1 MAIQKTDKIWHNGK
15 LINWDDATIH
25 VMSHVIHYGSSVF
38 EGIRCYELPTGPAIF
53 RAQEHMQ
60 RLLDSAKVYRIDVE
74 FTREQIIKGMLET
87 VAHNGA
93 WPCYVRPIILR
104 GYGEAGVN
112 PFNSPTEVYIINYPW
127 GKYLG
132 GETDGCDVCV
142 SSWTRLAPNT
152 LPAMAKAGANYM
164 NSQLIK
170 MEAIVNGY
178 VEGIAL
184 DINGFVSEGSGENI
198 FLVHR
203 DKLITAPLGNSVLP
217 GITRDS
223 VLQIARDL
231 NIPIVEQMIPREML
245 YIADEAFFTGTA
257 AEVTADSFRRQDQR
271 RQGRNRSDHQG
282 AAERVLR
289 HRARREI
296 RPPRLAD
303 AGSGGTQQ
311 ATGRRIIRRQSYY
324 RRGAHRAP
332 FGFSNQKNKTLTR
345 RRNVSRYESGICPRL
360 PRDDARWHYAR
371 SGDHQESNC
380 SRARRQLQLQA
391 RS

>member
-1 MAIQKTDKIWHNGK
+1 MAIQKSDKIWHNGK
-15 LINWDDATIH
+15 LIPWDEATIH
-25 VMSHVIHYGSSVF
+25 VMSHVVHYGSSVF
-38 EGIRCYELPTGPAIF
+38 EGVRCYALPSGPAIF
-53 RAQEHMQ
+53 RATEHIH
-60 RLLDSAKVYRIDVE
+60 RLVDSAKVYRIDVP
-74 FTREQIIKGMLET
+74 FTRDEIVKGMLET
-87 VAHNGA
+87 VGNNGI
-93 WPCYVRPIILR
+93 WPCYIRPVVLR

-132 GETDGCDVCV
+132 SENEGCDVCV

-184 DINGFVSEGSGENI
+184 DVNGFVSEGSGENF

-231 NIPIVEQMIPREML
+231 NIPIAEQVIPREML
-245 YIADEAFFTGTA
+245 YLADEAFFSGTA
-257 AEVTADSFRRQDQR
+257 AEVTPIRSVDKINVGNGTIGPITKAIQKEFYAIVRGEKADRHNWFTPVPV
-271 RQGRNRSDHQG
+271 RSKQP
-282 AAERVLR
+282 V
-289 HRARREI
+289 
-296 RPPRLAD
+296 
-303 AGSGGTQQ
+303 T
-311 ATGRRIIRRQSYY
+311 
-324 RRGAHRAP
+324 
-332 FGFSNQKNKTLTR
+332 
-345 RRNVSRYESGICPRL
+345 V
-360 PRDDARWHYAR
+360 
-371 SGDHQESNC
+371 
-380 SRARRQLQLQA
+380 
-391 RS
+391 

>member
-15 LINWDDATIH
+15 LIPWDEATIH

-38 EGIRCYELPTGPAIF
+38 EGVRCYALPSGPAIF
-53 RAQEHMQ
+53 RATEHIQ
-60 RLLDSAKVYRIDVE
+60 RLVDSAKVYRIEVP
-74 FTREQIIKGMLET
+74 FTRDEIIKGMLET
-87 VAHNGA
+87 VGNNGV
-93 WPCYVRPIILR
+93 WPCYVRPIVLR

-112 PFNSPTEVYIINYPW
+112 PFNSPTEVYVINYPW

-184 DINGFVSEGSGENI
+184 DVNGFVSEGSGENL

-231 NIPIVEQMIPREML
+231 NIPIAEQVIPREML
-245 YIADEAFFTGTA
+245 YLADEAFFSGTA
-257 AEVTADSFRRQDQR
+257 AEVTPIRSVDKINVGNGTTGPITKAIQKEFYAIVRGEKADRHNWFTPVPV
-271 RQGRNRSDHQG
+271 RSKQP
-282 AAERVLR
+282 V
-289 HRARREI
+289 
-296 RPPRLAD
+296 
-303 AGSGGTQQ
+303 T
-311 ATGRRIIRRQSYY
+311 
-324 RRGAHRAP
+324 
-332 FGFSNQKNKTLTR
+332 
-345 RRNVSRYESGICPRL
+345 V
-360 PRDDARWHYAR
+360 
-371 SGDHQESNC
+371 
-380 SRARRQLQLQA
+380 
-391 RS
+391 